1 MKQFLLILFF
11 FTAIITNLWSQQV
24 FSSVDSLIRY
34 ACTKSIAMES
44 GNIKLDQAKK
54 AKLAAALSIPD
65 ISGNGSFSYTNNNK
79 LPVNLFPAEIF
90 GGQPG
95 NFREVQSGVQY
106 VTYGNENIDIK
117 LVNLK
122 GWENIRLYK
131 LNIESTVTDNKITIK
146 SLHENI
152 AGIYFN
158 IMSLQEQLISSS
170 QNIQSANTLL
180 TITEKKY
187 SAGVSK
193 QQDVNDAKVN
203 FITTKENLSQLE
215 YLIQQQYLA
224 LKILCDIPEQE
235 QIDIVQKF
243 EKQDIHIKPTIETN
257 PIAYTG
263 SLLKEKIALS
273 TYKQQKFSMYPT
285 VSFFQSATSQQFNT
299 RGKFLN
305 NNVSWIPSNY
315 FGLRLNVPIPSSN
328 TISQVSKARFDYL
341 LAKKNT
347 EQQKIKGEL
356 ETKQLDVDYN
366 KAVSQAKT
374 NKEIYLLR
382 KDTYEKNLNLY
393 NEGIIGLEQ
402 TLNSFNGMVNS
413 NYNLIASQVA
423 VLGLKS
429 KIDINN
435 NVK

>member
-1 MKQFLLILFF
+1 
-11 FTAIITNLWSQQV
+11 LWSQQV

-34 ACTKSIAMES
+34 ACTKSIAMQS

-95 NFREVQSGVQY
+95 NFREVQSGLQY

-146 SLHENI
+146 SFHENI

-203 FITTKENLSQLE
+203 FITTKENLSQLK

-263 SLLKEKIALS
+263 SLIKEKIALS

-299 RGKFLN
+299 RGKFLD

>member
-1 MKQFLLILFF
+1 MKYIFFLFF
-11 FTAIITNLWSQQV
+11 FISAIASNIQAQQV
-24 FSSVDSLIRY
+24 FKSVDSLLQY
-34 ACTKSIAMES
+34 ASLKSITLKS

-54 AKLAAALSIPD
+54 AKLAALLSIPEL
-65 ISGNGSFSYTNNNK
+65 SGSGSFSYTNNNR

-95 NFREVQSGVQY
+95 TFREVQSGVQY
-106 VTYGNENIDIK
+106 VTYGNENIDVK

-131 LNIESTVTDNKITIK
+131 LNIESTVTDNKITLK
-146 SLHENI
+146 SLCENI
-152 AGIYFN
+152 SGIYFN
-158 IMSLQEQLISSS
+158 IVSLQEQLISSR
-170 QNIQSANTLL
+170 QNIESSSTLL

-187 SAGVSK
+187 NAGVNK

-203 FITTKENLSQLE
+203 FVTTKENLSQIE

-235 QIDIVQKF
+235 QIDIVQKL
-243 EKQDIHIKPTIETN
+243 ETEDIHLIPTIEINHIGFTS
-257 PIAYTG
+257 

-273 TYKQQKFSMYPT
+273 NYKQQKFSMYPT

-299 RGKFLN
+299 RGKFLD

-315 FGLRLNVPIPSSN
+315 IGLRLSIPIPSSN

-341 LAKKNT
+341 LAQKST
-347 EQQKIKGEL
+347 EQQKLKDEL
-356 ETKQLDVDYN
+356 EAKQLNVDFN
-366 KAVSQAKT
+366 KALSQAKA

-382 KDTYEKNLNLY
+382 KNTYEKNLNLY
-393 NEGIIGLEQ
+393 NEGLIGLEQ
-402 TLNSFNGMVNS
+402 TLNGFNAMVSS
-413 NYNLIASQVA
+413 NYNLIASEVT

-435 NVK
+435 NIK